1 MPGTNGLS
9 VEPLEQPPEQP
20 QLDNHL
26 RQLAIAAQRKPKGSA
41 ARQKALTELI
51 STLLNSRK
59 LARPRR
65 GQFRGLYE
73 DIYAEALQRL
83 FSFVCDR
90 IDDYSV
96 QKGEVLQWV
105 NFLLSRR
112 FFIEASR
119 DYLPAVYKGMDAR
132 SVKRLTLDHLDQS
145 NPSEL
150 NPQMIPSLS
159 QEVKA
164 CLEED
169 PERLFGQASV
179 ADHPAANFQYIA
191 IKRLEGYSWQDLSD
205 ELDVPVP
212 TLSSFYRRYL
222 ARFAPKLKA
231 YLS

>member
-1 MPGTNGLS
+1 MNRPAERL
-9 VEPLEQPPEQP
+9 EQP

-26 RQLAIAAQRKPKGSA
+26 RQLAIAAQRQPKGSST
-41 ARQKALTELI
+41 RQRALTELI
-51 STLLNSRK
+51 STLLQSRK
-59 LARPRR
+59 LCRPRQ
-65 GQFRGLYE
+65 GQFRLLYE
-73 DIYAEALQRL
+73 EIYAEALQRL

-90 IDDYSV
+90 IDDYSI

-105 NFLLSRR
+105 NFLLNRR

-132 SVKRLTLDHLDQS
+132 SVKRLTLEHLDQS

-150 NPQMIPSLS
+150 NPQLIPSLS

-169 PERLFGQASV
+169 PERLFQGACV
-179 ADHPAANFQYIA
+179 IDHPAANFQYIA
-191 IKRLEGYSWQDLSD
+191 VKRLEGYSWQDLST
-205 ELDVPVP
+205 ELDIPVP
-212 TLSSFYRRYL
+212 TLSSFYRRAL
-222 ARFAPKLKA
+222 SRFAPKLKA

>member
-1 MPGTNGLS
+1 MPGTNELS
-9 VEPLEQPPEQP
+9 AERLEQP
-20 QLDNHL
+20 QLDHHL
-26 RQLAIAAQRKPKGSA
+26 RQLAVTAQRHPKGSL
-41 ARQKALTELI
+41 ARRRALTELI
-51 STLLNSRK
+51 GTLINSRR
-59 LARPRR
+59 LCRPRR
-65 GQFRGLYE
+65 GQFRQFYE

-83 FSFVCDR
+83 FAFVCDR
-90 IDDYSV
+90 IDDYSPK
-96 QKGEVLQWV
+96 KGEVLQWV

-119 DYLPAVYKGMDAR
+119 DYLPVVYKGMDAK
-132 SVKRLTLDHLDQS
+132 SVKRLTLDHLDQT

-169 PERLFGQASV
+169 PEQLFRQASV

-191 IKRLEGYSWQDLSD
+191 VRRLEGYSWKDLSA
-205 ELDVPVP
+205 EFNIPVP
-212 TLSSFYRRYL
+212 TLSSFYRRCL
-222 ARFAPKLKA
+222 AQFAPKLRA

>member
-1 MPGTNGLS
+1 MPGTNELS
-9 VEPLEQPPEQP
+9 VERLEPP

-26 RQLAIAAQRKPKGSA
+26 RQLAIAAQNKPKGSV
-41 ARQKALTELI
+41 ARRQALTALI

-59 LARPRR
+59 LSRPRR
-65 GQFRGLYE
+65 NQFRGLYE

-90 IDDYSV
+90 IDDYSP

-119 DYLPAVYKGMDAR
+119 DYMPVVYKGMDAR
-132 SVKRLTLDHLDQS
+132 SVKRLTLEHLDQS

-169 PERLFGQASV
+169 PECLFKRASI
-179 ADHPAANFQYIA
+179 ANHPAANFQYIA
-191 IKRLEGYSWQDLSD
+191 VKRLEGYSWYDLSTQFD
-205 ELDVPVP
+205 IPVP
-212 TLSSFYRRYL
+212 TLSSFYRRCL
-222 ARFAPKLKA
+222 VRFAPKLKA

>member
-1 MPGTNGLS
+1 MPGTNELS
-9 VEPLEQPPEQP
+9 SERLEQPH
-20 QLDNHL
+20 LDNHL
-26 RQLAIAAQRKPKGSA
+26 RQLAIAAQEAPQGSRE
-41 ARQKALTELI
+41 RQRALTVLV

-59 LARPRR
+59 LSRPRR
-65 GQFRGLYE
+65 GQFRGIYE

-90 IDDYSV
+90 IDDYSTA
-96 QKGEVLQWV
+96 KGEVLQWV

-119 DYLPAVYKGMDAR
+119 DYLPTVYKGMDAR
-132 SVKRLTLDHLDQS
+132 SVKRLTLEHLDQS

-150 NPQMIPSLS
+150 NPQMVPSLS

-169 PERLFGQASV
+169 PEGLFKAASV
-179 ADHPAANFQYIA
+179 TNSPSANFQYIA
-191 IKRLEGYSWQDLSD
+191 IKRLEGYSWQDLST
-205 ELDVPVP
+205 EFEIPIP
-212 TLSSFYRRYL
+212 TLSSFYRRCL
-222 ARFAPKLKA
+222 ARFAPKLKV

>member
-1 MPGTNGLS
+1 MPGTNELS
-9 VEPLEQPPEQP
+9 VERLEQP

-26 RQLAIAAQRKPKGSA
+26 RQLAIAAQRKPKGSVD
-41 ARQKALTELI
+41 RRRALTELI
-51 STLLNSRK
+51 STLLNSHK
-59 LARPRR
+59 LCRPHR
-65 GQFRGLYE
+65 GQFQGLYE

-90 IDDYSV
+90 IDDYSP

-132 SVKRLTLDHLDQS
+132 SVKRLTLEHLDQS

-169 PERLFGQASV
+169 PEGLFKQASV
-179 ADHPAANFQYIA
+179 ADHSAANFQYIA
-191 IKRLEGYSWQDLSD
+191 VKRLEGYSWQDLSA
-205 ELDVPVP
+205 EFNISVP
-212 TLSSFYRRYL
+212 TLSSFYRRCL

>member
-1 MPGTNGLS
+1 MPGTNELS
-9 VEPLEQPPEQP
+9 VERLEQP
-20 QLDNHL
+20 QLDHYL
-26 RQLAIAAQRKPKGSA
+26 RQLVIAAQREPKGSA
-41 ARQKALTELI
+41 ARQRALAELI
-51 STLLNSRK
+51 STLLNSHR
-59 LARPRR
+59 LSRPRR

-90 IDDYSV
+90 INDYSP

-132 SVKRLTLDHLDQS
+132 SVKRLTLEHLDQS

-150 NPQMIPSLS
+150 NPQLIPSLS

-169 PERLFGQASV
+169 PECLFRQASV
-179 ADHPAANFQYIA
+179 ADRPAANFQYIA
-191 IKRLEGYSWQDLSD
+191 VKRLEGYSWQDLST
-205 ELDVPVP
+205 EFNIPVP
-212 TLSSFYRRYL
+212 TLSSFYRRCL
-222 ARFAPKLKA
+222 ARFGPKLKA

>member
-1 MPGTNGLS
+1 MSGTNGRS
-9 VEPLEQPPEQP
+9 TERLEQPH
-20 QLDNHL
+20 LDNLL
-26 RQLAIAAQRKPKGSA
+26 RQLAIAAQEEPKGSR
-41 ARQKALTELI
+41 ARQRALTELI
-51 STLLNSRK
+51 SALLSSRK
-59 LARPRR
+59 LTRPRK
-65 GQFRGLYE
+65 GQFKGLYE

-90 IDDYSV
+90 IDDYSTSR
-96 QKGEVLQWV
+96 GEVLQWV

-119 DYLPAVYKGMDAR
+119 DYLPTVYKGMDAR
-132 SVKRLTLDHLDQS
+132 SVKRLTLEHLDQS

-169 PERLFGQASV
+169 PEGLFKSASV
-179 ADHPAANFQYIA
+179 TDRPEANFQYIA
-191 IKRLEGYSWQDLSD
+191 IGRLEGYSWQDLST
-205 ELDVPVP
+205 EFEISVP
-212 TLSSFYRRYL
+212 TLSSFYRRCL
-222 ARFAPKLKA
+222 ARFSPKLKV

>member
-1 MPGTNGLS
+1 MPGTNELS
-9 VEPLEQPPEQP
+9 VDRVEQP

-41 ARQKALTELI
+41 ARRQALTELV

-59 LARPRR
+59 LCRPRR
-65 GQFRGLYE
+65 GQFRLLYE

-90 IDDYSV
+90 IDDYSP

-112 FFIEASR
+112 FFVEASR
-119 DYLPAVYKGMDAR
+119 DYLPTVYKGMDAR
-132 SVKRLTLDHLDQS
+132 SVKRLSLEHLDQS
-145 NPSEL
+145 HPSEL
-150 NPQMIPSLS
+150 NPQIIPSLS

-169 PERLFGQASV
+169 PENLFRRACV
-179 ADHPAANFQYIA
+179 ANYPTANFQHIA
-191 IKRLEGYSWQDLSD
+191 VSRLEGYSWQDLST
-205 ELDVPVP
+205 ELDIPVP
-212 TLSSFYRRYL
+212 TLSSFYRRCL
-222 ARFAPKLKA
+222 VRFAPKLKA